1 MERRNRMKIIQN
13 VRVMDPATER
23 DEVTDIILEEDHIK
37 AIRRATPEEIKA
49 AEEENSLFPG
59 HGLVAAPGLVDVHVH
74 FRDPGLT
81 YKEDIYTGSSAAA
94 AGGVTSLVCMA
105 NTKPAVDSVET
116 LEDLLRR
123 EERLPVHVYQTATVT
138 KGLKGQELT
147 DMKALASSGAIG
159 FTDDGI
165 PIKDE
170 KLLLEAYKE
179 AAALDLPISL
189 HEEDPDLIGSAG
201 VNQGK
206 VSEQLGVPGASAL
219 AEETLTARDCLLA
232 RESGVRLDIQH
243 VSSGITVDI
252 LRFMKQEGVRVCAE
266 VTPTHFSFTEDL
278 LLEKGTLA
286 KVNPPLRT
294 EWDRQKLIEGLQ
306 DGTLDMIVTDHAPH
320 TLEEKAKG
328 FDPKNPAP
336 SGLIGL
342 ETSLALGITH
352 LVETKDLSLMDLLR
366 KMTCNPA
373 DFYQL
378 PGGRLYEGGP
388 ADLVLFDPKEKWILK
403 KEDLHSKSKNS
414 PFIGMELIG
423 RVHMTIC
430 RGQVVYQ
437 L

>member
-1 MERRNRMKIIQN
+1 MRIIQN
-13 VRVMDPATER
+13 VRVMDPASGR
-23 DEVTDIILEEDHIK
+23 DEVTDLLMESDRILAIRKAREEEIDRARSEED
-37 AIRRATPEEIKA
+37 
-49 AEEENSLFPG
+49 
-59 HGLVAAPGLVDVHVH
+59 GLIDGEGLCAGPGLVDIHVH
-74 FRDPGLT
+74 FRDPGQT
-81 YKEDIYTGSSAAA
+81 YKEDIHTGSAAAA

-105 NTKPAVDSVET
+105 NTKPPVDSLET
-116 LEDLLRR
+116 LKNLLDR
-123 EERLPVHVYQTATVT
+123 EKSLPVHVYQTAAVT

-147 DMKALASSGAIG
+147 DMKALAAAGAVG

-165 PIKDE
+165 PIRDE
-170 KLLLEAYKE
+170 KLLLSAFRQAKE
-179 AAALDLPISL
+179 LNLPVSL

-206 VSEQLGVPGASAL
+206 VSRQLGLPGAPAL
-219 AEETLTARDCLLA
+219 AEQTLTARDCLLA

-243 VSSGITVDI
+243 VSSGVTVDI
-252 LRFMKQEGVRVCAE
+252 LRFMKKEGVNVKAE

-278 LLEKGTLA
+278 VLKKGTLA

-294 EWDRQKLIEGLQ
+294 EWDRQKLIEGLK

-388 ADLVLFDPKEKWILK
+388 ADLVLFDPKEKWVLK